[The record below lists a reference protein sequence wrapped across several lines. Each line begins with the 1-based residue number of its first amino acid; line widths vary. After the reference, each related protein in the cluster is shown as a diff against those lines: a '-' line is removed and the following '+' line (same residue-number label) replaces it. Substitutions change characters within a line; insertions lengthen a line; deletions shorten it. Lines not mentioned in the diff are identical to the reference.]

1 MALILIL
8 VKYIEMSECF
18 SRISSEQIKR
28 PQLTTSISISK
39 SFIVNYFPTFNNTI
53 KEINILKEKEL
64 ALSSLEYLDHIQL
77 TDSSDY
83 DENELSKAFDSS
95 LD

>member
-28 PQLTTSISISK
+28 PQLTASISISK
-39 SFIVNYFPTFNNTI
+39 SFIVN
-53 KEINILKEKEL
+53 
-64 ALSSLEYLDHIQL
+64 
-77 TDSSDY
+77 
-83 DENELSKAFDSS
+83 
-95 LD
+95 

>member
-1 MALILIL
+1 
-8 VKYIEMSECF
+8 MSECF

-28 PQLTTSISISK
+28 PQLTASISISK

-64 ALSSLEYLDHIQL
+64 ALSSLDHIQL

>member
-1 MALILIL
+1 
-8 VKYIEMSECF
+8 MSECF

-28 PQLTTSISISK
+28 PQLTASISISK

-64 ALSSLEYLDHIQL
+64 ALSSLEYLVHIQL

>member
-1 MALILIL
+1 
-8 VKYIEMSECF
+8 MSECF

-28 PQLTTSISISK
+28 PQLTASISTSK

>member
-8 VKYIEMSECF
+8 VKYIEALQMSECF

-28 PQLTTSISISK
+28 PQLTASISI
-39 SFIVNYFPTFNNTI
+39 IVNYFPTFNNTI

>member
-1 MALILIL
+1 
-8 VKYIEMSECF
+8 MSECF
-18 SRISSEQIKR
+18 SRISCEQIKR

>member
-1 MALILIL
+1 
-8 VKYIEMSECF
+8 MSECF

-28 PQLTTSISISK
+28 PQLTASISISK
-39 SFIVNYFPTFNNTI
+39 SFKVNYFPTFNNTI

-64 ALSSLEYLDHIQL
+64 ALSSLEYLVHIQL